1 MWFYQWYYTKSCA
14 NIYLYIYIYL
24 YIIYIY
30 AYVLLCCLCFKFMVL
45 LDFLIWLGL
54 QIPPSD
60 FNGPPFQVTSLA
72 AQSRPWPRR
81 SRDRRKRPRK
91 PQAVKAPRLPVIE
104 QLGFEIH
111 PGVRSY
117 TPRKL
122 LTVDTVPARLRNRTW
137 SHGGLVQM
145 IFRTSRGIFSGSM
158 LLFRGVSKNGRMR
171 LKPEIRCFTSFYI
184 LCIILWYPFFVDFN
198 CVDYPYGRNGTM
210 QIYGKFGGFWGIAL
224 QDAWFGLVIITTA
237 VDFVHIRTILTCRD
251 RLFHG

>member
-1 MWFYQWYYTKSCA
+1 MYYCVVYASNLWY
-14 NIYLYIYIYL
+14 
-24 YIIYIY
+24 
-30 AYVLLCCLCFKFMVL
+30 
-45 LDFLIWLGL
+45 FLISWPDWAFRFHRPISTAHPFRLHLWPPKVVRGHDGHVTIARGRGSLKPWRL
-54 QIPPSD
+54 QGCLSLSNLVSKFIQGSGVIPPE
-60 FNGPPFQVTSLA
+60 VTNS
-72 AQSRPWPRR
+72 
-81 SRDRRKRPRK
+81 
-91 PQAVKAPRLPVIE
+91 
-104 QLGFEIH
+104 G
-111 PGVRSY
+111 Y
-117 TPRKL
+117 N
-122 LTVDTVPARLRNRTW
+122 PARLRNRTW